1 MSFNLIASL
10 TICSDFGAQKIKSVT
25 VSIVSSSI
33 CHEMMGPDAMIL
45 EKNTY
50 SNDNE
55 KIMTTGNIK
64 KFPFDQFDHHISVLI
79 LMLLIG

>member
-1 MSFNLIASL
+1 M
-10 TICSDFGAQKIKSVT
+10 T
-25 VSIVSSSI
+25 
-33 CHEMMGPDAMIL
+33 GPDAMIL

>member
-1 MSFNLIASL
+1 
-10 TICSDFGAQKIKSVT
+10 
-25 VSIVSSSI
+25 
-33 CHEMMGPDAMIL
+33 MMGPDAMIL

-64 KFPFDQFDHHISVLI
+64 KFPFDQFDHDISVLI